1 MINHIESL
9 KKRLDYSLLQF
20 VDADSASISIGA
32 VLAFYGFHAD
42 LTSLQDVCATSKQ
55 FPSVEALLRAVEHF
69 NLDAVNPRIA
79 EDYRNSNHHIKL
91 SLTPSLILEESGK
104 VVACF
109 DSYNNNLLIYDPA
122 QGIKEIPRNQVEVQE
137 DKSEHEEKPKGIPIK
152 KNKDG
157 EIIANAFVT
166 PEQVSIILNDGIGL
180 TDEIPPLRS
189 FFIERII
196 GEMKKTDSVDVKDG
210 KIDQNSV
217 IDCVI
222 NKNGPSIREIIIK
235 NYRQKERLD
244 EIINTAT
251 WSLTRMLENSV
262 K

>member
-1 MINHIESL
+1 MQYTNEQIQKMLELKESL
-9 KKRLDYSLLQF
+9 IDKMAKHQDELDFLQ
-20 VDADSASISIGA
+20 
-32 VLAFYGFHAD
+32 
-42 LTSLQDVCATSKQ
+42 K
-55 FPSVEALLRAVEHF
+55 
-69 NLDAVNPRIA
+69 NLDVLDVVLKGSSFTKASSLPRKA
-79 EDYRNSNHHIKL
+79 ETKVEKEE
-91 SLTPSLILEESGK
+91 PSAETKVEKKHTTES
-104 VVACF
+104 
-109 DSYNNNLLIYDPA
+109 I
-122 QGIKEIPRNQVEVQE
+122 Q
-137 DKSEHEEKPKGIPIK
+137 IK

-157 EIIANAFVT
+157 EVIANAFVT
-166 PEQVSIILNDGIGL
+166 PEKISIIMSEGIGL

-196 GEMKKTDSVDVKDG
+196 GEMKKIDSADVKNG
-210 KIDQNSV
+210 KIDQSSV

-222 NKNGPSIREIIIK
+222 NKNGQSIREIIIK

>member
-1 MINHIESL
+1 MSFLIVMQYTDKQIEKMLEL
-9 KKRLDYSLLQF
+9 KESIVDKMAKHQDELDFLQ
-20 VDADSASISIGA
+20 
-32 VLAFYGFHAD
+32 
-42 LTSLQDVCATSKQ
+42 K
-55 FPSVEALLRAVEHF
+55 
-69 NLDAVNPRIA
+69 NLDVLDVVLKGSSFTKASSLPRKSEPIVETIA
-79 EDYRNSNHHIKL
+79 EK
-91 SLTPSLILEESGK
+91 EESI
-104 VVACF
+104 VETIAE
-109 DSYNNNLLIYDPA
+109 
-122 QGIKEIPRNQVEVQE
+122 KEDEAESIQ
-137 DKSEHEEKPKGIPIK
+137 IK

-157 EIIANAFVT
+157 EVIANAFVT
-166 PEQVSIILNDGIGL
+166 PEKISIIMSEGIGL

-196 GEMKKTDSVDVKDG
+196 GEMKKTDSVDVKNG
-210 KIDQNSV
+210 KIDQSSV

-222 NKNGPSIREIIIK
+222 NKNGPAIREIIIK

>member
-1 MINHIESL
+1 MSFLIIMQYTDEQIQKMLELKESIIDKMTKHQEELDFLERNLEILDVVLKGSSFTKASSLPRKEEIN
-9 KKRLDYSLLQF
+9 
-20 VDADSASISIGA
+20 
-32 VLAFYGFHAD
+32 
-42 LTSLQDVCATSKQ
+42 QDNK
-55 FPSVEALLRAVEHF
+55 
-69 NLDAVNPRIA
+69 I
-79 EDYRNSNHHIKL
+79 
-91 SLTPSLILEESGK
+91 
-104 VVACF
+104 
-109 DSYNNNLLIYDPA
+109 
-122 QGIKEIPRNQVEVQE
+122 
-137 DKSEHEEKPKGIPIK
+137 EEKEKTESIPIK

-166 PEQVSIILNDGIGL
+166 PEQISIILNEGIGL

-196 GEMKKTDSVDVKDG
+196 GEMKKTDDVDVKDG
-210 KIDQNSV
+210 KIDGNSV

-222 NKNGPSIREIIIK
+222 KKNGPSIREIIIT

-251 WSLTRMLENSV
+251 WSLTRMLENLV

>member
-1 MINHIESL
+1 MSFLIVMQYTDEQIEKMLQL
-9 KKRLDYSLLQF
+9 KESIVDKMAKHQDELDFLQ
-20 VDADSASISIGA
+20 
-32 VLAFYGFHAD
+32 
-42 LTSLQDVCATSKQ
+42 K
-55 FPSVEALLRAVEHF
+55 
-69 NLDAVNPRIA
+69 NLDILDVVLKGSSFTKASSLPR
-79 EDYRNSNHHIKL
+79 
-91 SLTPSLILEESGK
+91 
-104 VVACF
+104 
-109 DSYNNNLLIYDPA
+109 
-122 QGIKEIPRNQVEVQE
+122 
-137 DKSEHEEKPKGIPIK
+137 KSEPSTETIVEKEEPSTETIVEKENEAESIQIK

-157 EIIANAFVT
+157 EVIANAFVT
-166 PEQVSIILNDGIGL
+166 PEKISIIMSEGIGL

-196 GEMKKTDSVDVKDG
+196 GEMKKIDSADVKDG
-210 KIDQNSV
+210 KIDQSSV

-222 NKNGPSIREIIIK
+222 NKNGQAIREIIIK

>member
-1 MINHIESL
+1 MSFLIIMQYTEEQIQKMLELKESIIDKMTKHQEELDFLEKNLEVLDVILKGSSFTKASAIPINEEQTQRVKIE
-9 KKRLDYSLLQF
+9 
-20 VDADSASISIGA
+20 
-32 VLAFYGFHAD
+32 
-42 LTSLQDVCATSKQ
+42 
-55 FPSVEALLRAVEHF
+55 
-69 NLDAVNPRIA
+69 
-79 EDYRNSNHHIKL
+79 
-91 SLTPSLILEESGK
+91 
-104 VVACF
+104 
-109 DSYNNNLLIYDPA
+109 
-122 QGIKEIPRNQVEVQE
+122 KEIGPE
-137 DKSEHEEKPKGIPIK
+137 SIPIK

-166 PEQVSIILNDGIGL
+166 PEQVSIILNEGIGL

-196 GEMKKTDSVDVKDG
+196 GEMKKTDSVDVKEG
-210 KIDQNSV
+210 KIDPSSV

-251 WSLTRMLENSV
+251 WSLTRMLENSM